1 VSSFST
7 PSTWTVETD
16 RGHQLVLKT
25 EDDIRRLERGRLLIT
40 GSQGIVY
47 QIRDLLAL
55 DRGSRRLLERF
66 L

>member
-1 VSSFST
+1 
-7 PSTWTVETD
+7 
-16 RGHQLVLKT
+16 VLKT
-25 EDDIRRLERGRLLIT
+25 EDDIRRLDRGRLLIT

-47 QIRDLLAL
+47 QIRDLQAL